1 MGGTTQMKKKIV
13 SVLLVVAMAVSM
25 FTGCGSK
32 SDSKKSD
39 SKSGEKTLE
48 VWVPPLDEDT
58 VNNWGDLLT
67 DWEKENNCKVNITL
81 APWENYEETYT
92 TALNSGEGPDVG
104 YMYNEMFPTYIDAGA
119 ITDMSEYVTDDD
131 EKEYKYLKN
140 GYVMDG
146 QYGWPLVTGVPFVM
160 YYNEDILNEL
170 VQAALNA
177 PTGMGRQTWK
187 FTVIT
192 NQDAIKKICKVIEKK
207 LDRPGYN
214 MYCPMALIMPSNEKD
229 SPFGK
234 EDNACALENIF
245 LAAHSYGI
253 GSVWINQLQNI
264 CDDKDVRSVLDEL
277 GVPANHVVYGMA
289 ALGYAADD
297 APVKEK
303 KITGQTAFIE

>member
-1 MGGTTQMKKKIV
+1 MNEIIENILTRRSIRK
-13 SVLLVVAMAVSM
+13 
-25 FTGCGSK
+25 FTDK
-32 SDSKKSD
+32 PVDK
-39 SKSGEKTLE
+39 
-48 VWVPPLDEDT
+48 
-58 VNNWGDLLT
+58 
-67 DWEKENNCKVNITL
+67 
-81 APWENYEETYT
+81 
-92 TALNSGEGPDVG
+92 
-104 YMYNEMFPTYIDAGA
+104 
-119 ITDMSEYVTDDD
+119 
-131 EKEYKYLKN
+131 
-140 GYVMDG
+140 
-146 QYGWPLVTGVPFVM
+146 
-160 YYNEDILNEL
+160 DILNEL

-264 CDDKDVRSVLDEL
+264 CDDEDVRSVLDEL

-303 KITGQTAFIE
+303 TITGQTAFIEYF